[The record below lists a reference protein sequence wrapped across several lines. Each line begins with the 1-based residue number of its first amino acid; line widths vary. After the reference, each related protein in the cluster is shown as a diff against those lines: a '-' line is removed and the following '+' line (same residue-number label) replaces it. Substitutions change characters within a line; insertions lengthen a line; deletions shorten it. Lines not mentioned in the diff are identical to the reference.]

1 MYSEAYN
8 LISQGYEETRKLK
21 EAEKKADIQNQ
32 QEKDEME
39 KEQKANV
46 EPVKKMSAEEME
58 KHITLLS
65 QAIVELTE
73 KLNGKGE
80 NA

>member
-46 EPVKKMSAEEME
+46 EPVKKMSAEEIE